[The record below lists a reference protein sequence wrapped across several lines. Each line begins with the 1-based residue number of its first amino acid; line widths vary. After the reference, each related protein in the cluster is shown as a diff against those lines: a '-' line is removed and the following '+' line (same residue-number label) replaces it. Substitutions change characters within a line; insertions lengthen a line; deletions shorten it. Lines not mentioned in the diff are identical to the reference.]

1 MPNPFQLSIYYGL
14 LGNLLPVVLPYQILF
29 ICLTLCL
36 CYGSYFDRSQTIG
49 CKLDEKQFTIER
61 PPNLSVGTRR
71 RRKSMEPGRVKEL
84 ILDPRRFSSSWL
96 EAHPPVSQQQH
107 SVNTKGLARLSLDDD
122 SLMDQPSAASSARPR
137 RPTLGPIRQSA
148 LKFIKDL
155 QRESGTG
162 DLNKD
167 VPLQVGSNEER
178 VVTGAI
184 PQASSDT
191 DQTARLHHDNHF
203 DPTAKN
209 PQHTPRIALPRS
221 TVHSELQISASG
233 LCFAVKSRL
242 ASNRRPL
249 RSTSSSAVMTT
260 TPSTKPDIK
269 SNFYFATDSSIK
281 PPIQGS
287 HQQAVSLKRKRRSSS
302 VGPRL
307 SLQGDERT
315 RLPFWAS
322 DVCMQTS
329 KLRKIERRTIILTSM
344 DQQSRSMCSG
354 VVEKLGV
361 YKIGVE

>member
-1 MPNPFQLSIYYGL
+1 
-14 LGNLLPVVLPYQILF
+14 
-29 ICLTLCL
+29 
-36 CYGSYFDRSQTIG
+36 
-49 CKLDEKQFTIER
+49 
-61 PPNLSVGTRR
+61 
-71 RRKSMEPGRVKEL
+71 MEPGRVKEL

-96 EAHPPVSQQQH
+96 EAHPAVSQQQH

-122 SLMDQPSAASSARPR
+122 SLMDQPSAASTRPK

-155 QRESGTG
+155 QRESGTS

-167 VPLQVGSNEER
+167 VPLQVDSNEER

-184 PQASSDT
+184 PQASSDI
-191 DQTARLHHDNHF
+191 QKTARLQHDNHF

-209 PQHTPRIALPRS
+209 IHQAPRIALPRS

-242 ASNRRPL
+242 ASNRRPV
-249 RSTSSSAVMTT
+249 RSTSSSAVMITN
-260 TPSTKPDIK
+260 PSTKPDIK

-287 HQQAVSLKRKRRSSS
+287 QQQAAPLKRKRRSSS

-329 KLRKIERRTIILTSM
+329 KLRKTERRTIILTSM
-344 DQQSRSMCSG
+344 DQQSRSMCSE

-361 YKIGVE
+361 YEIGVE